1 MVASQAVYPA
11 PAQAYTYQTPAQPG
25 QVTTYQNPVPANQA
39 TTYQNSL
46 QGGLLA
52 GVRVPLQPNQV
63 TNAQIPG
70 QVPTGSGG
78 LLGLGGGLSGVPV
91 VGNLLNGLSGV
102 GSLLTGSN
110 TGVVPPQTQP
120 QVQPVPRP
128 VPVPAPVP
136 QPQPQ
141 VQPVPRPVPVPAP
154 VPQPQPQVQ
163 PVPKPVPQPI
173 PQVQPVQGQT
183 QAPPVTA
190 AQVVS
195 TIQFF
200 TTKSYSIYQTA
211 QAITLADVSSLLQ
224 GKGNIAVCS
233 FQIFVWGISKLTTN
247 SYSFLWSPILLAL
260 SPLPIQSF
268 LGLLVSLLQPM
279 STASTMLMWRYY
291 SPAV

>member
-110 TGVVPPQTQP
+110 TGVVPPQT
-120 QVQPVPRP
+120 
-128 VPVPAPVP
+128 
-136 QPQPQ
+136 QPQ